1 MCKVRTRGQLPPH
14 KNGAWEIAGKL
25 GSTRRPNNARPGY
38 WRVRTATTPFGTFTP
53 TVFGW
58 PFGKIF
64 AAGHAG
70 ARFEW
75 RPWPFPYSCITGEL
89 PLVVRTAVNRRFS
102 SWMRAGDRSD
112 GGGAVQVG
120 NPRGLFSLVQSKH
133 GHAIHIRTTM
143 DFDSKRV
150 VDPDH
155 VCILFVVQPSRTAS
169 CPVELVELSPRRVP
183 LDDSIPSSLDGI
195 HNNRPIAI

>member
-1 MCKVRTRGQLPPH
+1 MQSRHARSVATAQKWCVGNRKKTYQLAATEQHENLVTGAFERPPLLALSPRRFLDGHLAKSSRPAMPERGLSGVHGRFPH
-14 KNGAWEIAGKL
+14 G
-25 GSTRRPNNARPGY
+25 
-38 WRVRTATTPFGTFTP
+38 
-53 TVFGW
+53 
-58 PFGKIF
+58 
-64 AAGHAG
+64 
-70 ARFEW
+70 
-75 RPWPFPYSCITGEL
+75 CITGEL

-120 NPRGLFSLVQSKH
+120 NPRGLFSLVQSKP

-155 VCILFVVQPSRTAS
+155 VCILFVVQPSRPAS

-183 LDDSIPSSLDGI
+183 LDDSIPSSLDDI
-195 HNNRPIAI
+195 HNNLPIAI